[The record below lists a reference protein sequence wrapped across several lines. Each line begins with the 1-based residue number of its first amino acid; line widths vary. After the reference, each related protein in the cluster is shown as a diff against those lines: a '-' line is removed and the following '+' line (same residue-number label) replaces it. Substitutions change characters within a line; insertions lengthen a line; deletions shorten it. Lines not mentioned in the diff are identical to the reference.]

1 MVRPRS
7 GTRRGAWRRLLG
19 VSAAGALLMGCAG
32 DAVLVPK
39 SEEPFLYLVLNQ
51 RTPNEHMNLVG
62 QFAFLLTSG
71 SPAEPPRFR
80 CAERFRM
87 RRASDG
93 AEFGW
98 RGIQCSGETGG
109 YPGVS
114 FNDAN
119 YFLPDTA
126 TAQGLGAQS
135 LRPGEAYEIQIETG
149 GRVLR
154 GRAGIP
160 APFTVSLGERDG
172 RRVLA
177 WPKVA
182 GAAGY
187 QIKLPDDEL
196 VTQPDTSYTLPSEAS
211 RGSRIEV
218 RALDANLWEYANNAR
233 VARAG
238 IDTGYGLFGAITTA
252 RLTL

>member
-1 MVRPRS
+1 MVIRS
-7 GTRRGAWRRLLG
+7 VRRAKATVL
-19 VSAAGALLMGCAG
+19 VIVTGALLAGCRG
-32 DAVLVPK
+32 DEVQVPN

-51 RTPNEHMNLVG
+51 RMPSERTGRVG
-62 QFAFLLTSG
+62 QFAFLFTSG
-71 SPAEPPRFR
+71 SPAEPARFR

-87 RRASDG
+87 RRVSDG

-98 RGIQCSGETGG
+98 RSIFCTGETGG

-160 APFTVSLGERDG
+160 APFTVSLTGHDG

-177 WPKVA
+177 WPRVA

-187 QIKLPDDEL
+187 QIKLPNDEL
-196 VTQPDTSYTLPSEAS
+196 VTQADTSYTLPSEAS
-211 RGSRIEV
+211 GGSRIEV
-218 RALDANLWEYANNAR
+218 RALDANLWEYANNPR

-238 IDTGYGLFGAITTA
+238 IDTGYGLFGAISTA